1 MFGRREKQFAYEGRN
16 RFGGEAVKGRIA
28 APNEAAAREKLK
40 RRGIL
45 VQRLD
50 GGAKGR
56 RRRPNQADVTVFTR
70 QFSAMMKA
78 GVPLVQALDIAA
90 RGQSNAALAA
100 VVQSVRG
107 DVEQGRP
114 LSQALA
120 AHPKWFDRFYC
131 NLIAAGEAG
140 GVLETLLD
148 RLAEYKE
155 KTQAL
160 RKKALAALT
169 YPAAVVLMAVS
180 VLVVMMVYILP
191 AFAAVYADMGAQ
203 LPWFTRFLMGIS
215 AGLAEYGGY
224 GLVFFGLAS
233 AAVWRFY
240 RVSPAFRRRCD
251 AWRLGAPLIGGITV
265 KTVAARWA
273 RTTATLFA
281 AGIPLPD
288 ALESVASAAGSVCYE
303 EATLAV
309 RRAVNQGSSLAFA
322 MRQTGIF
329 PDILVQ
335 MAEIGGETGALD
347 DMLDKAA
354 QFYEEDAD
362 AAVARLSGLMSPLM
376 VLVLGGMIGVFLVGM
391 YLPLFD
397 LGNALG

>member
-1 MFGRREKQFAYEGRN
+1 MFGRREKLFAYEGRN
-16 RFGGEAVKGRIA
+16 RFGGEAVKGKISARNA
-28 APNEAAAREKLK
+28 AAAREKLK

-45 VQRLD
+45 VQRLE
-50 GGAKGR
+50 GGR
-56 RRRPNQADVTVFTR
+56 TSSRRRPNQVDVTVFTR
-70 QFSAMMKA
+70 QFSAMVKA

-90 RGQSNAALAA
+90 RGQNNAALAE
-100 VVQSVRG
+100 VVQRVRG
-107 DVEQGRP
+107 EVEQGRP
-114 LSQALA
+114 LSQAFA
-120 AHPKWFDRFYC
+120 EYPEWFDRFYC

-155 KTQAL
+155 KTQTL
-160 RKKALAALT
+160 QKNALAALT
-169 YPAAVVLMAVS
+169 YPAAVLLMAVL
-180 VLVVMMVYILP
+180 VLIVMMVYILP

-203 LPWFTRFLMGIS
+203 LPWFTRLLMNLSSGFAAYGWWGAAFAVLAATGI
-215 AGLAEYGGY
+215 
-224 GLVFFGLAS
+224 
-233 AAVWRFY
+233 WRLY

-251 AWRLGAPLIGGITV
+251 AWRLGAPLFGSIV
-265 KTVAARWA
+265 AKTVAARWA
-273 RTTATLFA
+273 RTTATMFA

-288 ALESVASAAGSVCYE
+288 VLESVAAAAGSVCYE
-303 EATLAV
+303 EATLEV
-309 RRAVNQGSSLAFA
+309 LCAVNQGSSLAFA
-322 MRQTGIF
+322 MRQTEIF

-347 DMLDKAA
+347 EMLDKAA

-362 AAVARLSGLMSPLM
+362 AAVARLSGLASPLI
-376 VLVLGGMIGVFLVGM
+376 VLVLGGIIGVFLVGM